1 MARTERKADQIRD
14 VEIFPLCNPLRR
26 RQLHH
31 SGAAT
36 RYLLYHRH
44 RGRKGAAPCA

>member
-14 VEIFPLCNPLRR
+14 VEIFPLCNPYAEGSCTIRVGNLPV
-26 RQLHH
+26 
-31 SGAAT
+31 
-36 RYLLYHRH
+36 YHRH